1 MKITDALRGEHGLIR
16 NVLETVERLRSESHD
31 LTELRTAAAVLD
43 NALATHADIEE
54 TVFFPA
60 LEPHIGDAGPLAVM
74 RAEHEELD
82 RYVSEMR
89 DSEDIEYVKT
99 VLRDLVALTRAHFQK
114 EEAILFPLAGDALG
128 EAELKDLGTK
138 WAVARKVEIG

>member
-1 MKITDALRGEHGLIR
+1 MKITDALLGEHGLFR
-16 NVLETVERLRSESHD
+16 NLLQSVERLRSESHD
-31 LTELRTAAAVLD
+31 LIELRTAAAILD
-43 NALATHADIEE
+43 NALATHSDIEE

-89 DSEDIEYVKT
+89 DSEDVDYVKT
-99 VLRDLVALTRAHFQK
+99 VLRDLVALARSHFQK
-114 EEAILFPLAGDALG
+114 EEAILFPLAEEMLS
-128 EAELKDLGTK
+128 EAELKELGAK
-138 WAVARKVEIG
+138 WAAARGVDTA